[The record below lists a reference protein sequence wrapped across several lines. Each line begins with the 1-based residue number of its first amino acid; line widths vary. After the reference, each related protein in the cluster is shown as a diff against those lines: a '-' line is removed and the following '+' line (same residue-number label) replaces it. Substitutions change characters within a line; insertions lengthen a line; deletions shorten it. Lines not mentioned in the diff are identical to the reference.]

1 MSIKSVILK
10 NSGSLFEEEVEKKE
24 EIKEVPKKK
33 KKKKKPFDKELKP
46 KKGVNVVDADNSGYT
61 G

>member
-33 KKKKKPFDKELKP
+33 KKKPFDKELKP